1 MKAKFITIWDG
12 GVEVETDCQYNAAT
26 GEVFDIEVFDG
37 DEVEELETLDRTF
50 IRLEDGVEL
59 DVEEYD
65 GRSGD
70 YHIV

>member
-1 MKAKFITIWDG
+1 MKAKFITVWDG
-12 GVEVETDCQYNAAT
+12 GIEVETDCQCNLAT
-26 GEVFDIEVFDG
+26 GEVFDVEVFDG
-37 DEVEELETLDRTF
+37 GEVEELETLDRTF
-50 IRLEDGVEL
+50 IRLDDGVEL